1 MQGEDGLDKGS
12 DAGGGAPQLAQ
23 EPPGLEGGHGLF
35 DECADLRVGPVDRFL
50 PGGLPTAH
58 DRVDAQ
64 EVSPRACCS

>member
-1 MQGEDGLDKGS
+1 
-12 DAGGGAPQLAQ
+12 
-23 EPPGLEGGHGLF
+23 
-35 DECADLRVGPVDRFL
+35 VGPVDRFL